1 MKKNHMIIST
11 DIGKTFDKTQHP
23 FLIKTLR
30 LKIERN
36 LLNLIQNIDK
46 NPTFNIMLSGDK
58 IEAFSLRSGTRQGS
72 AISPFLFSVILE
84 VLANAIRE
92 EWEGRSKPVS
102 KDLLEL
108 VSDCSKAAGYKVNTQ
123 KSNAFLNIGNE
134 QVENEIYISNK
145 ICINSI

>member
-1 MKKNHMIIST
+1 MIIST

>member
-102 KDLLEL
+102 KYLLEL

>member
-1 MKKNHMIIST
+1 MIIST

-92 EWEGRSKPVS
+92 EWEGRSEES
-102 KDLLEL
+102 KGGSE
-108 VSDCSKAAGYKVNTQ
+108 T
-123 KSNAFLNIGNE
+123 
-134 QVENEIYISNK
+134 
-145 ICINSI
+145 

>member
-108 VSDCSKAAGYKVNTQ
+108 VSDCSKAAGYKINTQ

>member
-123 KSNAFLNIGNE
+123 KSNAFLKLYKANTTLQKSMRNGR
-134 QVENEIYISNK
+134 YFSD
-145 ICINSI
+145 

>member
-1 MKKNHMIIST
+1 MIIST

-123 KSNAFLNIGNE
+123 KLISLL
-134 QVENEIYISNK
+134 YTSNK
-145 ICINSI
+145 